1 MSKQVKIALAAL
13 LLAAAGC
20 CAALLLPRGQ
30 EGTVAVITHDGEV
43 VEKIDLSKLTAP
55 LTITVEGEDGL
66 HNTIVAQPGCICV
79 QSANCPDQ
87 VCVEQGWI
95 RDSALPIVCL
105 PNKLMIQIT
114 GGESGLDA
122 VAK

>member
-1 MSKQVKIALAAL
+1 MSKQVKIALAVL
-13 LLAAAGC
+13 LLVAAGC
-20 CAALLLPRGQ
+20 CAALLLPKEQ
-30 EGTVAVITHDGEV
+30 GTVAVIQQDGAVLRE
-43 VEKIDLSKLTAP
+43 IDLSKLTQ
-55 LTITVEGEDGL
+55 TVTFTVEGEDGL
-66 HNTIVAQPGCICV
+66 CNTVVAQPGGICV

-105 PNKLMIQIT
+105 PNKLTIEIV
-114 GGESGLDA
+114 GGESELDA

>member
-1 MSKQVKIALAAL
+1 MSKQVKIALAIL
-13 LLAAAGC
+13 LLAVIGC

-30 EGTVAVITHDGEV
+30 GTVAVITHNGEV
-43 VEKIDLSKLTAP
+43 VEEIDLSKLTAP
-55 LTITVEGEDGL
+55 LTINVEGEDGL
-66 HNTIVAQPGCICV
+66 CNTIVAQPGRICV

-105 PNKLMIQIT
+105 PNKVMIQIT

-122 VAK
+122 AAK